1 MSNMRNVFSKADEM
15 FFEADE
21 KIRNGQ
27 IVEAKD
33 LLVELINQFP
43 EYGRAYNHLGWIYET
58 KYKDYTAAENYYR
71 KALEF
76 APDYPAVYLNYAIVL
91 SSTEKFDELEE
102 LLNKALSVPGVAK
115 DKIFNEFGIM
125 YELKGEF
132 LKDIDYY
139 KKAINAS
146 LAEKDIEIYRESIN
160 RCKTKREILV

>member
-1 MSNMRNVFSKADEM
+1 MSRIESILSKADEM
-15 FFEADE
+15 FFDADD

-33 LLVELINQFP
+33 ILINLINQFP

-58 KYKDYTAAENYYR
+58 KYKDYATAENYYR

-91 SSTEKFDELEE
+91 SSMEKFDELEK
-102 LLNKALSVPGVAK
+102 LLNQALTVPGISK

-132 LKDIDYY
+132 LKAIDFY

-146 LAEKDIEIYRESIN
+146 LADKDIEIYRESIN
-160 RCKTKREILV
+160 RCKTKREIL

>member
-1 MSNMRNVFSKADEM
+1 MSRIENILSKADEM
-15 FFEADE
+15 FFDADE

-33 LLVELINQFP
+33 TLINLINQFP

-58 KYKDYTAAENYYR
+58 KYKDYTTAENYYR

-91 SSTEKFDELEE
+91 SSLEKFDELEK
-102 LLNKALSVPGVAK
+102 LLTQALTVPGISK
-115 DKIFNEFGIM
+115 DKIYNEFGIM
-125 YELKGEF
+125 HELKGDF
-132 LKDIDYY
+132 LRAIDYY

-146 LAEKDIEIYRESIN
+146 LAEKDIDIYRESIN
-160 RCKTKREILV
+160 RCKTKKEIL